1 MVGKTLLPETS
12 RPAVFRCLV
21 GSVTVPKFWKAGP
34 SLERFTTVQSVLHLQ
49 IMLLT
54 VVW

>member
-1 MVGKTLLPETS
+1 MVGKTLLPET
-12 RPAVFRCLV
+12 RGLQFFRCSCGICHCAQILE
-21 GSVTVPKFWKAGP
+21 SRSF
-34 SLERFTTVQSVLHLQ
+34 LERFTTVQSVLHLQ